1 MGLSSGHAP
10 TVVDAL
16 NLIRSE
22 LDRPSVEAGKDPQYA
37 EFSSMLRRRLEEL
50 RTLDGCTTPEEL
62 EAARAA
68 YERAHPGVFVRKEQG
83 LLLRADVPFP
93 AADRYAAVNFA
104 SL

>member
-1 MGLSSGHAP
+1 MFDG
-10 TVVDAL
+10 
-16 NLIRSE
+16 
-22 LDRPSVEAGKDPQYA
+22 EAEAIAQA
-37 EFSSMLRRRLEEL
+37 RREADDEL
-50 RTLDGCTTPEEL
+50 RALGGCTTPEEL